1 MDGILLDFTKAF
13 DRVSHS
19 HLLHKLSHYGIRQ
32 NYLAW
37 AKSFLSNR
45 TQRVIIDGK
54 FSNFSPVLSGV
65 PQGTVLG
72 PAFFL
77 CYINDLPDH
86 VSSKIRLFA
95 DDAFLYREIKT
106 NADHHALQ
114 SDLTALAKWADD
126 WLMEF
131 NSSKCFVLTTTLKT
145 KPSPFNYNLSGKPLE
160 RVKSHPYLGV
170 TLDSKHSWIPHL
182 NHTAAKATRS
192 LNYISRNLHNC
203 SPHIKEFAYNLYVR
217 PQLEYA
223 SSIWSPYTASGKNK
237 LEKIQARAGRF
248 VTRRFRR
255 TDSKSDILRSLNWS
269 PLENRRII
277 TDIIICHKILHNNLE
292 VPTENTFTSHTSNTR
307 SNSQQFQNLTS
318 HVDAYRNSYFPRT
331 IANWNKLPEHII
343 AISNEE
349 TFKRELTSHLQTY
362 Y

>member
-1 MDGILLDFTKAF
+1 MQPTHESSRILVPAQHGFRKRRSTVSQLIHTSNDLAHCLNHKSQVDGILLDFTKAF

-126 WLMEF
+126 
-131 NSSKCFVLTTTLKT
+131 
-145 KPSPFNYNLSGKPLE
+145 
-160 RVKSHPYLGV
+160 
-170 TLDSKHSWIPHL
+170 
-182 NHTAAKATRS
+182 
-192 LNYISRNLHNC
+192 
-203 SPHIKEFAYNLYVR
+203 
-217 PQLEYA
+217 
-223 SSIWSPYTASGKNK
+223 
-237 LEKIQARAGRF
+237 
-248 VTRRFRR
+248 
-255 TDSKSDILRSLNWS
+255 
-269 PLENRRII
+269 
-277 TDIIICHKILHNNLE
+277 
-292 VPTENTFTSHTSNTR
+292 
-307 SNSQQFQNLTS
+307 
-318 HVDAYRNSYFPRT
+318 
-331 IANWNKLPEHII
+331 
-343 AISNEE
+343 
-349 TFKRELTSHLQTY
+349 
-362 Y
+362 